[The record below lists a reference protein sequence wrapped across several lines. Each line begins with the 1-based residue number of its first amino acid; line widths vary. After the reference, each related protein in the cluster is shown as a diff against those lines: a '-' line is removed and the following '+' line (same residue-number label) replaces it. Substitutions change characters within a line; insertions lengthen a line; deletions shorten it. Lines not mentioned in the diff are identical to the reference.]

1 MELLFGIQ
9 DVTVTSTTSSKTV
22 VRQGCNVSINIT
34 VENQGYYTETFNL
47 TAYANTTIIT
57 TLTNITLTSG
67 NSTNITFTWNTT
79 GVPYGY
85 YTITANATSVP
96 GESETADNT
105 FENGWG
111 GGHWCRRCERRPGGQ
126 RVRCDP
132 SLGQRGIRASEAS
145 RMRRKLRQHHKRP
158 RLNLVPRQRGTRLNV
173 DATPQACVYARHES
187 SSVHVYCS
195 RYGRKKTSYV

>member
-9 DVTVTSTTSSKTV
+9 DITVTSTTSSKTV

-34 VENQGYYTETFNL
+34 VENQGYYSETFNL

-105 FENGWG
+105 FENGWVVVTG
-111 GGHWCRRCERRPGGQ
+111 VGDVNG
-126 RVRCDP
+126 D
-132 SLGQRGIRASEAS
+132 
-145 RMRRKLRQHHKRP
+145 
-158 RLNLVPRQRGTRLNV
+158 LVVNV
-173 DATPQACVYARHES
+173 LDVILALVNAG
-187 SSVHVYCS
+187 SV
-195 RYGRKKTSYV
+195 